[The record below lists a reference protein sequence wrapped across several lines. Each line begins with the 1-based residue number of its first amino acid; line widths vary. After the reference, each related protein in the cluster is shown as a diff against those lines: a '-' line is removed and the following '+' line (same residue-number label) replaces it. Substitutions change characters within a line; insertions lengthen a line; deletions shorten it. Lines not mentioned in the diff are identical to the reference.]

1 MALSPDIMKTY
12 GRIDIAFTH
21 GKGSF
26 LFSEDGSKYLDYAT
40 GIAVNAFGHS
50 HPDLINAL
58 QDQASKLWHVSN
70 LYKIPEQ
77 DKVANLLVKYSCAD
91 QAFFCNSGAEA
102 TEGAVKV
109 ARRYAWSKKDIERDE
124 ILCVTGAFH
133 GRTLAMLAANDR
145 PLFREGFGPKVPG
158 FSHAEWGNVE
168 DLKKKLN
175 NKVAAVLIEPVQG
188 EGGARKAPI
197 NYLKEVEKLTKQNG
211 SLLISDEV
219 QIGMGRSG
227 KLFAYQNENI
237 EPDIIALAKGLGG
250 GFPVGAVLAKSEV
263 GDAMVPGTHGSTFGG
278 NPLAMRAAEVVIN
291 LITEDGFLETLNKKI
306 KYLDNKINSLIKNER
321 NNLDNHNEPIFLKEK
336 GYGFLRG
343 IELSENVS
351 VVDFS
356 TEARK
361 KGLLLVGA
369 AENTIR
375 ILPPLNTSFEEI
387 DLAFLKLKEISQ
399 ELHKKND

>member
-1 MALSPDIMKTY
+1 M
-12 GRIDIAFTH
+12 
-21 GKGSF
+21 
-26 LFSEDGSKYLDYAT
+26 
-40 GIAVNAFGHS
+40 
-50 HPDLINAL
+50 
-58 QDQASKLWHVSN
+58 
-70 LYKIPEQ
+70 
-77 DKVANLLVKYSCAD
+77 
-91 QAFFCNSGAEA
+91 
-102 TEGAVKV
+102 
-109 ARRYAWSKKDIERDE
+109 
-124 ILCVTGAFH
+124 
-133 GRTLAMLAANDR
+133 
-145 PLFREGFGPKVPG
+145 
-158 FSHAEWGNVE
+158 WGNIE
-168 DLKKKLN
+168 DLQKKLN

-263 GDAMVPGTHGSTFGG
+263 GNAMVPGTHGSTFGG

-291 LITEDGFLETLNKKI
+291 LITEDGFLETLNEKI
-306 KYLDNKINSLIKNER
+306 KYLDNKINSLIKDER

-343 IELSENVS
+343 IELSEKVS
-351 VVDFS
+351 VADFS